1 MVWIL
6 SSIETASSKRLAS
19 IFQNGKCRKSRR
31 RRRRQPD
38 ITTIGENTQSEYCL
52 TKIAGYYYHSEPNTL
67 YMKQI
72 CSIQSIPNPAKTE
85 TSGTQTVVEYFARR
99 RLFVSA

>member
-19 IFQNGKCRKSRR
+19 IFQNGKRRKSR

-38 ITTIGENTQSEYCL
+38 ITTIGENTQSECCL
-52 TKIAGYYYHSEPNTL
+52 TKIAGYYYHSRGQHL
-67 YMKQI
+67 VH
-72 CSIQSIPNPAKTE
+72 E
-85 TSGTQTVVEYFARR
+85 TDLLNSVYTQPRKNRDIGNADGG
-99 RLFVSA
+99 

>member
-31 RRRRQPD
+31 RRRQPD
-38 ITTIGENTQSEYCL
+38 ITTIGENTQSECCL
-52 TKIAGYYYHSEPNTL
+52 TKIAGYYYHSRGQHL
-67 YMKQI
+67 VH
-72 CSIQSIPNPAKTE
+72 E
-85 TSGTQTVVEYFARR
+85 TDLLNSVDTQPRKNRDAGNGDDG
-99 RLFVSA
+99 

>member
-19 IFQNGKCRKSRR
+19 IFQNGKRRKSR

-38 ITTIGENTQSEYCL
+38 ITTIGENTQSECCL
-52 TKIAGYYYHSEPNTL
+52 TKIAATITTAEPNTL

-85 TSGTQTVVEYFARR
+85 TSGTPTVVEYFDR
-99 RLFVSA
+99 